1 MTEVDKINENIG
13 KLKEEAEN
21 ISDKINQLKSLRK
34 LYEALEKAGI
44 DVSYDLNALWI
55 GYEVE
60 IKPLLLGYRLYSFK
74 YKISEVVYTTQKVV
88 EELKAYIRNNPDCYN
103 MPHPDCYNM
112 P

>member
-1 MTEVDKINENIG
+1 MTEVDKINEKLG

-21 ISDKINQLKSLRK
+21 IIDKINQLKSLRK

-74 YKISEVVYTTQKVV
+74 YRISEVAYTTQKVV
-88 EELKAYIRNNPDCYN
+88 EELKEYIRNNPDCYD
-103 MPHPDCYNM
+103 MP
-112 P
+112 